1 MKEASQPL
9 AISIVEPIFR
19 GMIESL
25 APIML
30 CDNKAGGFEVIR

>member
-19 GMIESL
+19 GMIEL
-25 APIML
+25 VTPNVL
-30 CDNKAGGFEVIR
+30 CDNKVSGFEVIR